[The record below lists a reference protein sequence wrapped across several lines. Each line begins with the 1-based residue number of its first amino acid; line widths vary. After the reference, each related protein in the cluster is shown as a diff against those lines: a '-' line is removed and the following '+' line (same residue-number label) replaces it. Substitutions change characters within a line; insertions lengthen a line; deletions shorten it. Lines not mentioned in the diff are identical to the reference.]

1 MDGECSLDIPEAG
14 GSFASECSYYF
25 KA

>member
-1 MDGECSLDIPEAG
+1 VDGECSLDIPEAG